1 MNNEGQGGTMKRR
14 LRAYKKT
21 VSIVNEKAIELYKG
35 LGIERRDFFLKE
47 LTRKADSILLWELN
61 RMR

>member
-21 VSIVNEKAIELYKG
+21 VSIVNENYTKDLELK
-35 LGIERRDFFLKE
+35 RRDFFLKE